1 MFINTVKI
9 SSEGS
14 KYEQQLRLEQSS
26 CRKILKK
33 KVLRITRNPLKHS
46 RIPIAVTAQ
55 RLKKLNC
62 LRHSQDPKVNTYLK
76 STLWKINLLNS

>member
-14 KYEQQLRLEQSS
+14 KYEQKLRLEQSS
-26 CRKILKK
+26 RRKILKK
-33 KVLRITRNPLKHS
+33 KVLRITRNPPKHS

-62 LRHSQDPKVNTYLK
+62 LSRPK
-76 STLWKINLLNS
+76 SEHLLEEHPLEN